1 MTIQQLADKIERLT
15 DENNHTE
22 ARVLLANYLGG
33 QYPEVMGKV
42 KAIHDKKG
50 HLTDDAHEIRK
61 AVTKQMINEMRFR
74 FGDAAADIVK
84 SSF

>member
-1 MTIQQLADKIERLT
+1 MTIQKLADKIERLT
-15 DENNHTE
+15 DQNNHTE

-42 KAIHDKKG
+42 KAIHDKEG
-50 HLTDDAHEIRK
+50 CLSDEAYETRK
-61 AVTKQMINEMRFR
+61 AVTKQMIAEMRFR